1 MDIGKKIKKY
11 REQSNISQDELALKV
26 FVSRQTISNWET
38 NKSYP
43 DIKSLAMLSNI
54 FQVSLDD
61 FIKEDIKEM
70 KRKVDSSQIK
80 KFNVLNMVFFFE
92 MLIMIISAYPL
103 FKIDGYIGVI
113 IWFVIFIIT
122 LITSVIAERFKKS
135 NNVQTYKEIISF
147 LENKN
152 LTYEEEQQELG
163 KRVYQKI
170 VFAIGAAVIALIICL
185 ITIFITENIQK
196 GEVMTITEKYALFLL
211 KEHKKLYDNET
222 SPYLLVS
229 MMSEMII
236 NDNLEIN
243 NNKIKI
249 TSKVPN
255 KNYNKKLYEL
265 INYLCQELKKE
276 EIDIKKVLNYI
287 CYGFTSKNERSIIDA
302 LKEDMFKDN
311 LITLEEKKGLFGIK
325 EIIVVNEDN
334 FNTLINDLRAEFLEK
349 GNLTEDYI
357 LLGSLLLE
365 SKFLKNVFNKYENE
379 TLNKRL
385 KEIKDS
391 EIASKVKIAREL
403 IMDASAFMVVI
414 IASTMNSQI

>member
-54 FQVSLDD
+54 FKVSLDD

-80 KFNVLNMVFFFE
+80 KFNVLNLVFFFE

-185 ITIFITENIQK
+185 ITIFITENI
-196 GEVMTITEKYALFLL
+196 
-211 KEHKKLYDNET
+211 
-222 SPYLLVS
+222 
-229 MMSEMII
+229 
-236 NDNLEIN
+236 
-243 NNKIKI
+243 
-249 TSKVPN
+249 
-255 KNYNKKLYEL
+255 
-265 INYLCQELKKE
+265 
-276 EIDIKKVLNYI
+276 
-287 CYGFTSKNERSIIDA
+287 
-302 LKEDMFKDN
+302 
-311 LITLEEKKGLFGIK
+311 
-325 EIIVVNEDN
+325 
-334 FNTLINDLRAEFLEK
+334 
-349 GNLTEDYI
+349 
-357 LLGSLLLE
+357 
-365 SKFLKNVFNKYENE
+365 
-379 TLNKRL
+379 
-385 KEIKDS
+385 
-391 EIASKVKIAREL
+391 
-403 IMDASAFMVVI
+403 
-414 IASTMNSQI
+414 